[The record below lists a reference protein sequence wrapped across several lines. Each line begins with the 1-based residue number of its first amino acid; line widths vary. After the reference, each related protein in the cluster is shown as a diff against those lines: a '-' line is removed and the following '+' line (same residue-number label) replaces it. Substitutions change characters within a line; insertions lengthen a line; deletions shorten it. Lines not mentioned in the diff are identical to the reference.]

1 MNTRTAIVIGLIAP
15 AVTLAVCARADSPGY
30 GFTAPPYDY
39 NDEYRDC
46 AWPDDGSG
54 RRYVPGYPSDRE
66 RSRCGQEK
74 APPASQRRPEPA
86 GLGALAEAAECVP
99 QV

>member
-54 RRYVPGYPSDRE
+54 RRYVPGYRADRE
-66 RSRCGQEK
+66 RSRCGEEK
-74 APPASQRRPEPA
+74 APPALQR
-86 GLGALAEAAECVP
+86 
-99 QV
+99 

>member
-1 MNTRTAIVIGLIAP
+1 MNTRIAIAGAIFA
-15 AVTLAVCARADSPGY
+15 AVVAWAGCARADSPGY

-66 RSRCGQEK
+66 RSRCGE
-74 APPASQRRPEPA
+74 E
-86 GLGALAEAAECVP
+86 
-99 QV
+99 